1 MSALLSPSSE
11 IGDEKAMNPIT
22 SVIIVADKNKC
33 PRGFF
38 PITKTHDDQTDA
50 DLWKESSFSFFSR
63 PVRYLAISRE
73 TPSNA
78 VGVQVVT
85 DLCVVK
91 DTDPIPM
98 GFIAIDYTADS
109 KEKSLRKKYLC
120 VRTMARDA
128 VVDAVGE
135 IVVLNR
141 HKKPPRNFSS
151 AGSSGLYPSVGEN
164 RHSAPVLAGG
174 GSQKD
179 VTSGVNALTI
189 KLASARFGVDDVPFK
204 LNPIIE
210 SSISRNK
217 KTANLAANSCAA
229 VLIAPSGSAV
239 FLLAI
244 PDNGSEQLD
253 GSLGKTSVLDRACD
267 SYDTYFMSVT
277 MSALPALKVCDK
289 ARLESAF
296 SYQFNL
302 ERATLSN
309 P

>member
-1 MSALLSPSSE
+1 MSALLSPSTE
-11 IGDEKAMNPIT
+11 MGDQKALNPIT
-22 SVIIVADKNKC
+22 AVVIVADKNKC

-73 TPSNA
+73 APSNM

-120 VRTMARDA
+120 VRSMSRDA
-128 VVDAVGE
+128 VVDAIGE

-151 AGSSGLYPSVGEN
+151 AGEIDGSLICFRHVVIPPSFGISLPRSQSSGGLYPSVGED

-174 GSQKD
+174 GQQLG
-179 VTSGVNALTI
+179 GVNALTI
-189 KLASARFGVDDVPFK
+189 KLASTRIGVEDVPFK
-204 LNPIIE
+204 LNPVIE
-210 SSISRNK
+210 SSLARNK
-217 KTANLAANSCAA
+217 LT
-229 VLIAPSGSAV
+229 
-239 FLLAI
+239 
-244 PDNGSEQLD
+244 
-253 GSLGKTSVLDRACD
+253 
-267 SYDTYFMSVT
+267 
-277 MSALPALKVCDK
+277 ALPTIKIYDQAKLDS
-289 ARLESAF
+289 EF
-296 SYQFNL
+296 GYQFTL

>member
-151 AGSSGLYPSVGEN
+151 AGEIDGSLICFRHIVIPSSFGISMPRSQSSSGLYPSVGEN

-217 KTANLAANSCAA
+217 
-229 VLIAPSGSAV
+229 
-239 FLLAI
+239 
-244 PDNGSEQLD
+244 
-253 GSLGKTSVLDRACD
+253 
-267 SYDTYFMSVT
+267 